1 MVPGRNNVDT
11 QVSGMRGDQRMRERK
26 EGDKRRASG
35 ERPVSGASVFR
46 RRCEAESRGH
56 FHQVRERVGFHL
68 LHHLAAVRLHRD
80 FADTEFPTYPL
91 IQQPGNHL
99 LHNLSFTL
107 GKRCMTVP
115 EHPHLSFLTE
125 HGVAAFESNPNT
137 TQ

>member
-80 FADTEFPTYPL
+80 FADAEFAADL
-91 IQQPGNHL
+91 FIQQARGHQRHDLPFAR
-99 LHNLSFTL
+99 S
-107 GKRCMTVP
+107 
-115 EHPHLSFLTE
+115 E
-125 HGVAAFESNPNT
+125 
-137 TQ
+137 